1 MVMMGL
7 LALGAAMM
15 VFFLLLFA
23 AVYVYMALALMTI
36 AKRTK
41 TENAWLAWIP
51 IANFYLM
58 TQIAGVSG
66 LVTLVLLAG
75 IIPFIGP
82 LVIAGVVAWLWW
94 KIAEERRR
102 PGYWGILM
110 LIPIVNFVLV
120 GILAWGKK

>member
-15 VFFLLLFA
+15 VFFLLLFV